1 MVEFVYG
8 VPGSGKTSYIM
19 SRLLADVRSGR
30 RAFLIVPEQ
39 QTVDVERTIAGQL
52 PPSAQLYIEALNFS
66 RLANRVFRERGGL
79 VYNYADKSRKQLFM
93 WRAIRECSPFLTEY
107 SGRATDSSLPSAMLD
122 WSR

>member
-1 MVEFVYG
+1 
-8 VPGSGKTSYIM
+8 M

-66 RLANRVFRERGGL
+66 RLANRVFRERG
-79 VYNYADKSRKQLFM
+79 
-93 WRAIRECSPFLTEY
+93 
-107 SGRATDSSLPSAMLD
+107 
-122 WSR
+122 